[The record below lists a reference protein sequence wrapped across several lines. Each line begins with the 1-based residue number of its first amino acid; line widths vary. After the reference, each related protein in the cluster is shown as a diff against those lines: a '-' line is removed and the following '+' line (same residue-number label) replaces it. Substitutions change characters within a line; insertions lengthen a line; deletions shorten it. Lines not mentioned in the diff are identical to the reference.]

1 LSIDDLVVVCDNL
14 QLSTDHD
21 DLLFVAQL
29 LVSFYALLRLA
40 ELCYPD
46 KKALR
51 DFAKI
56 AKRSSIVWLTDTFS
70 FWLPTHKADPGFEGS
85 RIIIQKTTTSPD
97 TYSHFITYLHSQDL
111 HFPLNPELWLCQN
124 GQVPTR
130 AWFIRHLHQYFP
142 KDVVGQSLHSGGAT
156 NLALNGLHDDLIQEV
171 GRWSSEAFRAYKRKN
186 PFFIHALL
194 FAGRAAHDHT

>member
-1 LSIDDLVVVCDNL
+1 MLSFGW
-14 QLSTDHD
+14 QSYH
-21 DLLFVAQL
+21 
-29 LVSFYALLRLA
+29 
-40 ELCYPD
+40 LCYPN

-56 AKRSSIVWLTDTFS
+56 AKHSSIEWLTDAFS

-85 RIIIQKTTTSPD
+85 HIIIQKTTTSPD
-97 TYSHFITYLHSQDL
+97 PYSHFITYLCLRDL

-124 GQVPTR
+124 GRVPTR
-130 AWFIRHLHQYFP
+130 AWFLHRLRHYFP
-142 KDVVGQSLHSGGAT
+142 KDVAGQSLRSGGAT
-156 NLALNGLHDDLIQEV
+156 NLALNGLHDDLIQAA

-194 FAGRAAHDHT
+194 FTGRAAHDHP